1 MEASTSTNCCDRLC
15 SWFYSLWQ
23 GAVRFVESNEEVIR
37 KRRRL
42 ALGVIVLLIVDVLW
56 VGSAELSDVSLR
68 KILSSIFFLCGAHF
82 FM

>member
-56 VGSAELSDVSLR
+56 VGSAELSDVSLS